1 MQELLV
7 AKEAA
12 KEAGNILL
20 SLFGKVKDIRAKKE
34 YDFVTEADIAAERAI
49 IARIK
54 QTFPNDTIHSE
65 ELHPDTSNLSDTWII
80 DGLDG
85 TNNYVTGLPI
95 FGVNVACVRGGSII
109 AAAVYIAP
117 HNEMLWADAKTAG
130 AFCNNKAIHVSSQK
144 NLGAGGGS
152 VTIASFKNPATE
164 TTLMP
169 IMRTVGRIR
178 NTGAACYDLSLVA
191 RGVYD
196 FRICLPEKA
205 VDVAAPFLIIEKAGG
220 QVTNV
225 DGSKF
230 DLNSN
235 AWIASNGIVHEE
247 LVRLLQNVK

>member
-1 MQELLV
+1 MKELLV

-12 KEAGNILL
+12 AQAGKILL
-20 SLFGKVKDIRAKKE
+20 SLFGKVTDIRAKKE
-34 YDFVTEADIAAERAI
+34 YDFVTEADIAAEEAI
-49 IARIK
+49 IACIK
-54 QTFPNDTIHSE
+54 ETFPNDTIHSE
-65 ELHPDTSNLSDTWII
+65 ELHPDTSSLNDTWIL

-85 TNNYVTGLPI
+85 TNNFVTGLPI
-95 FGVNVACVRGGSII
+95 FGVNVACVRGGNII

-117 HNEMLWADAKTAG
+117 HDEMLWADAQTTG
-130 AFCNNKAIHVSSQK
+130 AFCNNKAIHVSSQSR
-144 NLGAGGGS
+144 LQAGGGS
-152 VTIASFKNPATE
+152 VTLGSFKDPKSEAM
-164 TTLMP
+164 LLP
-169 IMRTVGRIR
+169 VLRTAGRIR

-220 QVTNV
+220 RVTNR

-235 AWIASNGIVHEE
+235 AWIASNGIVHDE
-247 LVRLLQNVK
+247 LVKLLNG